1 MKKLFAGVA
10 LMGIAVFASAQT
22 ISFDTTTLDYGT
34 IKKGSDGNRKFI
46 VKNTGDKPLI
56 ISSVKPGCGCTTPKF
71 SQEPILPG
79 KTGEIAVHYDTNNP
93 QPFQK
98 IIEVFSNDPQNS
110 RTVINIKGVVQDNAA
125 TATTQ
130 VQAVQMQPAMKA
142 EKAAPSATASKKQMT
157 AKKATAKA
165 K

>member
-34 IKKGSDGNRKFI
+34 VNKGSDGNRKFI

-56 ISSVKPGCGCTTPKF
+56 ISSVKPGCGCTTPKW

-98 IIEVFSNDPQNS
+98 MIEVFSNDPQNS
-110 RTVINIKGVVQDNAA
+110 RSVINIKGVVLDNGA
-125 TATTQ
+125 ATTQ
-130 VQAVQMQPAMKA
+130 VQTVQMQPAVKA
-142 EKAAPSATASKKQMT
+142 EKVAPVSKKQTT
-157 AKKATAKA
+157 AKKVTAKA

>member
-34 IKKGSDGNRKFI
+34 VNKGSDGNRKFI

-56 ISSVKPGCGCTTPKF
+56 ISSVKPGCGCTTPKW

-98 IIEVFSNDPQNS
+98 MIEVFSNDPQNS
-110 RTVINIKGVVQDNAA
+110 RSVINIKGVVLDNGA
-125 TATTQ
+125 ATTQ
-130 VQAVQMQPAMKA
+130 VQTVQMQPAVKA
-142 EKAAPSATASKKQMT
+142 EKVAPVSKKQMT
-157 AKKATAKA
+157 AKKVTAKA

>member
-34 IKKGSDGNRKFI
+34 VNKGSDGNRKFI

-56 ISSVKPGCGCTTPKF
+56 ISSVKPGCGCTTPKW

-110 RTVINIKGVVQDNAA
+110 RSVINIKGVVLDNGGTVQA
-125 TATTQ
+125 
-130 VQAVQMQPAMKA
+130 QAVQMQPAVKA
-142 EKAAPSATASKKQMT
+142 EKAAPSTSASKKKMT
-157 AKKATAKA
+157 AKKVSAKA

>member
-34 IKKGSDGNRKFI
+34 VNKGSDGNRKFI

-56 ISSVKPGCGCTTPKF
+56 ISSVKPGCGCTTPKW

-98 IIEVFSNDPQNS
+98 MIEVFSNDPQNS
-110 RTVINIKGVVQDNAA
+110 RSVINIKGVVLDNGA
-125 TATTQ
+125 ATTQ
-130 VQAVQMQPAMKA
+130 VQTVQMQPAVKA
-142 EKAAPSATASKKQMT
+142 EKVAPASKKQMT
-157 AKKATAKA
+157 AKKVTAKA